1 LSEVAEGSARWR
13 EVTKCKGARTPA
25 VNYAQETGTAQL
37 TGKARETPLLLDDF
51 AIFHYG
57 PVSKFAYSGVFHYG
71 PVSKFA
77 YSG

>member
-1 LSEVAEGSARWR
+1 MQTSSPPSA
-13 EVTKCKGARTPA
+13 GFPAMARRRRLCYA
-25 VNYAQETGTAQL
+25 AQETGAAQP